1 MNFFACLS
9 LLYLFL
15 CLASLFLLSPFAVSF
30 YCLLLLSPFTVSFY
44 CLLLLSPF
52 RLLHVSPSR
61 RLSAHSALSHPWFH
75 DLPFEQ
81 MNRLG
86 LSFHL
91 AGKP

>member
-1 MNFFACLS
+1 MQVDALGLD
-9 LLYLFL
+9 LL
-15 CLASLFLLSPFAVSF
+15 A
-30 YCLLLLSPFTVSFY
+30 
-44 CLLLLSPF
+44 

-61 RLSAHSALSHPWFH
+61 RLSAHAALSHPWFH

-91 AGKP
+91 S

>member
-9 LLYLFL
+9 LLYLFV
-15 CLASLFLLSPFAVSF
+15 CLASLF
-30 YCLLLLSPFTVSFY
+30 LLSPFTVSFY